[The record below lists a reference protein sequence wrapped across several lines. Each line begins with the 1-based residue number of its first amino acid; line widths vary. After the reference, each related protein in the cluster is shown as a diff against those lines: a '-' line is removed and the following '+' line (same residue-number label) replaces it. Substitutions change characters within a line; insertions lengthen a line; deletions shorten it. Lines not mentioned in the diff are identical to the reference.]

1 MDKIDRIIS
10 AYECGETKTPGE
22 RCKRC
27 PYGYGKLDETGDN
40 AFWWC
45 NTDRLEQDAI
55 NLLKIIRAVLE

>member
-10 AYECGETKTPGE
+10 AYECGEARTPGE

-27 PYGYGKLDETGDN
+27 QYGYGKLDETGDN

-45 NTDRLEQDAI
+45 DTERLEQDAI
-55 NLLKIIRAVLE
+55 NLLRVIRAILE

>member
-1 MDKIDRIIS
+1 MNKIDRIIA
-10 AYECGETKTPGE
+10 AYECGENKTPGD

-45 NTDRLEQDAI
+45 DTDRLYSI
-55 NLLKIIRAVLE
+55 HS